1 MSEEKE
7 RTVRQGEVV
16 ERRRNMEIPRGQGEK
31 RKKRKSRMNS
41 QCRSSRPDKATTQLK
56 LNPADVNT
64 VNAFTTP
71 TNI

>member
-1 MSEEKE
+1 MSGEKE

-16 ERRRNMEIPRGQGEK
+16 ERRRNMEIPRGEK

-41 QCRSSRPDKATTQLK
+41 QCRSSRPDKATAQ

>member
-16 ERRRNMEIPRGQGEK
+16 EWRRNMEIPRGQGEK

-41 QCRSSRPDKATTQLK
+41 QCRSSRPDKATAQ

>member
-16 ERRRNMEIPRGQGEK
+16 EWRRNMEIPRGQGEK

-41 QCRSSRPDKATTQLK
+41 QCQSSRPDKAAAQLK
-56 LNPADVNT
+56 LNPADVNR

>member
-31 RKKRKSRMNS
+31 RKKKSRMNS
-41 QCRSSRPDKATTQLK
+41 QCRSSRPDKATAQLK